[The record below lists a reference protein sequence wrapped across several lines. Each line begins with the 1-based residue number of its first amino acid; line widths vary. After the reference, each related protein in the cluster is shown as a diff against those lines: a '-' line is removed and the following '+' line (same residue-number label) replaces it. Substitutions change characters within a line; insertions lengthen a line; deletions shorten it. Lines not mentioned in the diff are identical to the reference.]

1 MENQSN
7 HQFVSNLYT
16 NRMKPDTL
24 FFISLAI
31 TSLMLFSVLHFHFVI
46 LFVSILMTYCLI
58 EGMNGLIGK
67 LSCGNLSHKHAHLVS
82 TLSIAFAVCVMFGL
96 TGYISYVNVNLSE
109 FEQMYQRLP
118 EILTQ
123 YGIDKYLPQDFDIG
137 AKLAEFFKS
146 HTANVVS
153 AGKAGLTVIVYIIV
167 GIVVGIMLKTH
178 VVHSTQKQYTGLL
191 SQPMI
196 DRLSNFKTA
205 FKNVFIAQIKISAV
219 NTLITALYLFAILPM
234 AGVSLPFK
242 TALTCLVFIAGLI
255 PVVGNLISNT
265 AVTIISLGHSL
276 TAGVASLA
284 FLVIV
289 HKAEYFLN
297 AKIIG
302 NKINAKAF
310 ELLIVMLVFEHLFGS
325 GGIVLAPVIYAYL
338 KRELVDQKILG

>member
-1 MENQSN
+1 MENKSN
-7 HQFVSNLYT
+7 HQFMPSVHT
-16 NRMKPDTL
+16 NKMKPSTL
-24 FFISLAI
+24 FFVSLAI
-31 TSLMLFSVLHFHFVI
+31 MLAMLFGVLHFHFVI
-46 LFVSILMTYCLI
+46 LFVSIFMTYCLI
-58 EGMNGLIGK
+58 EGINGLIGK
-67 LSCGNLSHKHAHLVS
+67 LSGGSLSHKHAHLVS
-82 TLSIAFAVCVMFGL
+82 TLSIVLAVCVMFGL
-96 TGYISYVNVNLSE
+96 TGYIGYVNINLSE

-118 EILTQ
+118 EILAQ
-123 YGIDKYLPQDFDIG
+123 YGIDRHLPQDFDIG

-153 AGKAGLTVIVYIIV
+153 AGKAGLTAIVYIIV
-167 GIVVGIMLKTH
+167 GIVAGIMLKTH
-178 VVHSTQKQYTGLL
+178 VVHSTQKEYTGLL

-196 DRLSNFKTA
+196 ERLSNFKTA
-205 FKNVFIAQIKISAV
+205 FKNVFMAQIKISAM
-219 NTLITALYLFAILPM
+219 NTLVTALYLFSILPI

-242 TALTCLVFIAGLI
+242 TALTCLVFVAGLI

-310 ELLIVMLVFEHLFGS
+310 ELLIVMLVFEHLFGI

-338 KRELVDQKILG
+338 KKELVDQKILG

>member
-96 TGYISYVNVNLSE
+96 TGYIGYVNVNLSE

-302 NKINAKAF
+302 SKINAKAF
-310 ELLIVMLVFEHLFGS
+310 ELLIVMLVFEHVWCRRHCACTGNIRLS
-325 GGIVLAPVIYAYL
+325 E
-338 KRELVDQKILG
+338 KRIS

>member
-1 MENQSN
+1 MENKSN

-96 TGYISYVNVNLSE
+96 TGYIGYVNVNLSE

-153 AGKAGLTVIVYIIV
+153 AGKTGLTAIVYIIV
-167 GIVVGIMLKTH
+167 GIVVSIMLKTH

-205 FKNVFIAQIKISAV
+205 FKNVFMAQIKISAV

-265 AVTIISLGHSL
+265 AVTIISLGYSL

-302 NKINAKAF
+302 SKINAKAF
-310 ELLIVMLVFEHLFGS
+310 ELLIVMLVFEHLFGV

>member
-1 MENQSN
+1 MENKSN
-7 HQFVSNLYT
+7 HQFMPSVHT
-16 NRMKPDTL
+16 NKMKPSTL
-24 FFISLAI
+24 FFVSLAI
-31 TSLMLFSVLHFHFVI
+31 MLAMLFGVLHFHFVI
-46 LFVSILMTYCLI
+46 LFVSIFMTYCLI

-67 LSCGNLSHKHAHLVS
+67 LSGGSLSHKHAHLVS
-82 TLSIAFAVCVMFGL
+82 TLSIVLAVCVMFGL
-96 TGYISYVNVNLSE
+96 TGYIGYVNINLSE

-118 EILTQ
+118 EILAQ
-123 YGIDKYLPQDFDIG
+123 YGIDSHLPQDFDIG
-137 AKLAEFFKS
+137 AKLAEFFKL

-153 AGKAGLTVIVYIIV
+153 AGKAGLTAIVYIIV
-167 GIVVGIMLKTH
+167 GIVAGIMLKTH
-178 VVHSTQKQYTGLL
+178 VVHSTQKEYTGLL

-196 DRLSNFKTA
+196 ERLSNFKTA
-205 FKNVFIAQIKISAV
+205 FKNVFMAQIKISAV
-219 NTLITALYLFAILPM
+219 NTLVTALYLFSILPI

-242 TALTCLVFIAGLI
+242 TALTCLVFVAGLI

-284 FLVIV
+284 FLMIV

-310 ELLIVMLVFEHLFGS
+310 ELLIVVLVFEHLFGI

-338 KRELVDQKILG
+338 KKELVDQKILG

>member
-1 MENQSN
+1 MGNQSN
-7 HQFVSNLYT
+7 HQFVSNVYT
-16 NRMKPDTL
+16 KRVKPSTL
-24 FFISLAI
+24 FFVSLAI
-31 TSLMLFSVLHFHFVI
+31 TSVMLFSVLHFHFAI

-58 EGMNGLIGK
+58 EGMNGAIGK
-67 LSCGNLSHKHAHLVS
+67 LSGGNLSHQHAHLVS
-82 TLSIAFAVCVMFGL
+82 TLSIVLAVCVMFGL
-96 TGYISYVNVNLSE
+96 IGYVGYMNVNLSE

-118 EILTQ
+118 EILAQ
-123 YGIDKYLPQDFDIG
+123 YGIDKHLPQDFDIG
-137 AKLAEFFKS
+137 AKIADFFKS

-153 AGKAGLTVIVYIIV
+153 AGKAGLTAIVYIIV

-178 VVHSTQKQYTGLL
+178 VVHSTQKEYAGLL

-196 DRLSNFKTA
+196 DRLFNFKTA
-205 FKNVFIAQIKISAV
+205 FKNVFMAQIKISAV
-219 NTLITALYLFAILPM
+219 NTLVTVLYLFAILPI

-242 TALTCLVFIAGLI
+242 TALTCLVFVAGLI

-302 NKINAKAF
+302 SKINAKAF
-310 ELLIVMLVFEHLFGS
+310 ELLIVMLVFEHLFGV

-338 KRELVDQKILG
+338 KKELIDQKILG

>member
-1 MENQSN
+1 MENKSN
-7 HQFVSNLYT
+7 HQFMPSVHT
-16 NRMKPDTL
+16 NKMKPSTL
-24 FFISLAI
+24 FFVSLAI
-31 TSLMLFSVLHFHFVI
+31 MLAMLFGVLHFHFVI
-46 LFVSILMTYCLI
+46 LFVSIFMTYCLI

-67 LSCGNLSHKHAHLVS
+67 LSGGSLSHKHAHLVS
-82 TLSIAFAVCVMFGL
+82 TLSIVLAVCVMFGL
-96 TGYISYVNVNLSE
+96 TGYIGYVNINLSG

-118 EILTQ
+118 EILAQ
-123 YGIDKYLPQDFDIG
+123 YGIDSHLPQDFDIG

-153 AGKAGLTVIVYIIV
+153 AGKAGLTAIVYIIV
-167 GIVVGIMLKTH
+167 GIVAGIMLKTH
-178 VVHSTQKQYTGLL
+178 VVHSTQKEYTGLL

-196 DRLSNFKTA
+196 ERLSNFKTA
-205 FKNVFIAQIKISAV
+205 FKNVFMAQIKISAV
-219 NTLITALYLFAILPM
+219 NTLVTALYLFSILPI

-242 TALTCLVFIAGLI
+242 TALTCLVFVAGLI

-284 FLVIV
+284 FLMIV

-310 ELLIVMLVFEHLFGS
+310 ELLIVMLVFEHLFGI

-338 KRELVDQKILG
+338 KKELVDQKILG

>member
-96 TGYISYVNVNLSE
+96 TGYIGYVNVNLSE

-153 AGKAGLTVIVYIIV
+153 VGKTGLTAIVYIIV

-205 FKNVFIAQIKISAV
+205 FKNVFMSQIKISAV

-302 NKINAKAF
+302 SKINAKAF
-310 ELLIVMLVFEHLFGS
+310 ELLIVMLVFEHLFGV